1 MCSSS
6 FNISNQIFVR
16 KWEQRQ
22 FRQSREYFFLSALLP
37 PKHLCTQ
44 KTGQETNLFNK
55 PNRSSVY
62 IWYIWDTTTYIYM
75 YIRDYIY
82 IYSLFGLGHCV
93 VVSSGEDFLHWGVGM
108 EHSRILCT
116 MHYFLCTLQATMHAG
131 RNLEVHHV
139 QIHVQSCSQW
149 YYIFFWRFRQL
160 KRYKREI

>member
-62 IWYIWDTTTYIYM
+62 LIHLRYNYLYIYV
-75 YIRDYIY
+75 YKRLYIY
-82 IYSLFGLGHCV
+82 IVSLALGTVLSCLL
-93 VVSSGEDFLHWGVGM
+93 GKIFCTGGWGWNTAGYFV
-108 EHSRILCT
+108 LCT
-116 MHYFLCTLQATMHAG
+116 IFCAHYRLLCTLVGTLRCITCRYMC
-131 RNLEVHHV
+131 NLALNDIISSFED
-139 QIHVQSCSQW
+139 SDS
-149 YYIFFWRFRQL
+149 
-160 KRYKREI
+160 